1 MLLKTS
7 VPHICMCHLQVFI
20 ETKKGNKASLDDL
33 GQVEEHISR
42 IKRHFS
48 HVNNG
53 LLIAF
58 PKSGTSIAWCR
69 SSYQKGSYMRDTYR
83 LDRAQRSQDDD
94 YITKLYHEVKTF
106 RAT

>member
-1 MLLKTS
+1 
-7 VPHICMCHLQVFI
+7 MCHLQVFI

-48 HVNNG
+48 QVNNG

-58 PKSGTSIAWCR
+58 PKSGTSISWCR
-69 SSYQKGSYMRDTYR
+69 SSYSYQKGGYVRDTYR
-83 LDRAQRSQDDD
+83 LDRAQRFQDDD
-94 YITKLYHEVKTF
+94 YITQLYNEVKPF

>member
-1 MLLKTS
+1 
-7 VPHICMCHLQVFI
+7 MCHLQVFI
-20 ETKKGNKASLDDL
+20 ETKKGNQASLEHL

-42 IKRHFS
+42 IKRHFR

-58 PKSGTSIAWCR
+58 PERGTSISWCR
-69 SSYQKGSYMRDTYR
+69 STYQKGSYMPDTYR

-94 YITKLYHEVKTF
+94 YITQLYNEVKPF